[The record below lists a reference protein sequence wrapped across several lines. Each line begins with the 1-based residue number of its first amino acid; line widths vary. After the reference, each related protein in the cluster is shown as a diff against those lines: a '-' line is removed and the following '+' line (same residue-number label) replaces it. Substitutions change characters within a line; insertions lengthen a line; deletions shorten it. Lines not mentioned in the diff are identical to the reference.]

1 MSMFDDIGKWIIN
14 ALEEM
19 GAITILSLQTILYS
33 FRGIFNYRDLL
44 AQMVRVGVDS
54 LPVAVVTA
62 AFVGMV
68 FAVQI
73 ASEFV
78 KFGAGNVVG
87 GVMGIAVARE
97 LAPALTAVVIAGR
110 VGSAFAAEIGTM
122 SVTEQIDAIYA
133 MGSDPI
139 KHLVVPRFIAST
151 IMLPIL
157 TIFADIVG
165 FFGGYFVAVYVVGI
179 NSVGYMDSAS
189 SFLNMGDITGGII
202 KAVFFGMIISII
214 GCYMG
219 LKTKGGARGV
229 GEATTNSVVY
239 SLMAI
244 FVANYFL
251 SLALFKR

>member
-1 MSMFDDIGKWIIN
+1 MIDNLGQKMMEI
-14 ALEEM
+14 LEET
-19 GAITILSLQTILYS
+19 GDVTILTIQTVFYA
-33 FRGIFNYRDLL
+33 FRGNFHYKDLMS
-44 AQMVRVGVDS
+44 QMVRIGVDS

-68 FAVQI
+68 FSVQI

-78 KFGAGNVVG
+78 RFGAGNVVG

-97 LAPALTAVVIAGR
+97 LAPSLTAVVIAGR

-122 SVTEQIDAIYA
+122 AVTEQIDAIYA

-139 KHLVVPRFIAST
+139 KQLVVPRFIAST
-151 IMLPIL
+151 FMLPIL

-165 FFGGYFVAVYVVGI
+165 FFGGYIVAVFVVGI
-179 NSVGYMDSAS
+179 NSFGFMDSAS
-189 SFLNMGDITGGII
+189 SLLTLNDITGGVI
-202 KAVFFGMIISII
+202 KAFFFGMIISII
-214 GCYMG
+214 GCYRG

-229 GEATTNSVVY
+229 GEATTDAVVY

-244 FVANYFL
+244 FVVNYFL
-251 SLALFKR
+251 SLVLFKR

>member
-1 MSMFDDIGKWIIN
+1 MFDDLGERIIVV
-14 ALEEM
+14 LEEI
-19 GAITILSLQTILYS
+19 GDITILSVQTIFYAL
-33 FRGIFNYRDLL
+33 RGTFNFSDLL

-54 LPVAVVTA
+54 LPVAIVTA

-73 ASEFV
+73 ASEFM

-122 SVTEQIDAIYA
+122 AVTEQIDAIYA

-151 IMLPIL
+151 FMLPIL
-157 TIFADIVG
+157 TIFADLVG
-165 FFGGYFVAVYVVGI
+165 FFGGYLVAVYVVGI
-179 NSVGYMDSAS
+179 NAFGYMDSAS
-189 SFLNMGDITGGII
+189 SFLKMGDISGGII
-202 KAVFFGMIISII
+202 KAIFFGMIISII
-214 GCYMG
+214 GCYKG
-219 LKTKGGARGV
+219 IKTTGGAKGV

-244 FVANYFL
+244 FVVNYFL
-251 SLALFKR
+251 SLILFKR

>member
-1 MSMFDDIGKWIIN
+1 MFDDLGKRIVE
-14 ALEEM
+14 ALEET
-19 GAITILSLQTILYS
+19 GEITILSAQTLFYT
-33 FRGIFNYRDLL
+33 FKGNFNLKDLI
-44 AQMVRVGVDS
+44 AQMVRMGVDS

-122 SVTEQIDAIYA
+122 AVTEQIDAIYA

-139 KHLVVPRFIAST
+139 KHLVVPRVIAST

-157 TIFADIVG
+157 TIFADLVG
-165 FFGGYFVAVYVVGI
+165 FFGGYLVAVYVVGI
-179 NSVGYMDSAS
+179 NSFGYMDSAS
-189 SFLNMGDITGGII
+189 SFLTMTDITGGII

-214 GCYMG
+214 GCYKG
-219 LKTKGGARGV
+219 LKTTGGARGV
-229 GEATTNSVVY
+229 GEATTNAVVY
-239 SLMAI
+239 SLMAL

-251 SLALFKR
+251 SLVLFKR

>member
-1 MSMFDDIGKWIIN
+1 MFDDIGKRIVA
-14 ALEEM
+14 ALEEI
-19 GAITILSLQTILYS
+19 GEITILSAQTLFYS
-33 FRGIFNYRDLL
+33 FKGNFNLSDLF

-122 SVTEQIDAIYA
+122 AVTEQIDAIYA

-139 KHLVVPRFIAST
+139 KHLVVPRVIAST
-151 IMLPIL
+151 FMLPIL
-157 TIFADIVG
+157 TIFADLIG
-165 FFGGYFVAVYVVGI
+165 FFGGYLVAIYVVGI
-179 NSVGYMDSAS
+179 NSFGYMDSAS
-189 SFLNMGDITGGII
+189 SFLKMSDITGGVV

-214 GCYMG
+214 GCFKG
-219 LKTKGGARGV
+219 IKTTGGAKGV

-251 SLALFKR
+251 SLILFKR

>member
-1 MSMFDDIGKWIIN
+1 MIDNLMERMVQI
-14 ALEEM
+14 LEEI
-19 GAITILSLQTILYS
+19 GDISILSVQTVVYT
-33 FRGIFNYRDLL
+33 FRGNFSWRDLMT
-44 AQMVRVGVDS
+44 QMVRVGVDS

-78 KFGAGNVVG
+78 KYGAGNIVG

-122 SVTEQIDAIYA
+122 AVTEQIDAIYA

-151 IMLPIL
+151 VMLPIL
-157 TIFADIVG
+157 TIFADLVG
-165 FFGGYFVAVYVVGI
+165 FFGGYIVAVFIVGI
-179 NSVGYMDSAS
+179 NSFGYMDSAS
-189 SFLNMGDITGGII
+189 SLLHMSDIMLGIM
-202 KAVFFGMIISII
+202 KGVFFGMVISLI
-214 GCYMG
+214 GCYKGMR
-219 LKTKGGARGV
+219 TSGGAKGV
-229 GEATTNSVVY
+229 GEATTNSVVN

-244 FVANYFL
+244 FVINYFL
-251 SLALFKR
+251 SLLFYKR

>member
-1 MSMFDDIGKWIIN
+1 MKMFDNIGKWIIN
-14 ALEEM
+14 ALEET
-19 GAITILSLQTILYS
+19 GNITILSLQTLLYS

-44 AQMVRVGVDS
+44 AQMARVGVDS

-139 KHLVVPRFIAST
+139 KQLVVPRFIAST
-151 IMLPIL
+151 VMLPIL

-165 FFGGYFVAVYVVGI
+165 FFGGYW
-179 NSVGYMDSAS
+179 SPYM
-189 SFLNMGDITGGII
+189 LL
-202 KAVFFGMIISII
+202 V
-214 GCYMG
+214 
-219 LKTKGGARGV
+219 
-229 GEATTNSVVY
+229 
-239 SLMAI
+239 
-244 FVANYFL
+244 
-251 SLALFKR
+251 

>member
-1 MSMFDDIGKWIIN
+1 MYNDIEKRFIEF
-14 ALEEM
+14 LEEI
-19 GAITILSLQTILYS
+19 GDITILSAQTLFYS
-33 FRGIFNYRDLL
+33 LKGNFNAKELL
-44 AQMVRVGVDS
+44 AQRVRVGVDS

-78 KFGAGNVVG
+78 KFGAGNLVG

-122 SVTEQIDAIYA
+122 AVTEQIDAIYA

-151 IMLPIL
+151 FMLPIL
-157 TIFADIVG
+157 TIFADLIG
-165 FFGGYFVAVYVVGI
+165 FFGGYLVAVYVIGI
-179 NSVGYMDSAS
+179 NSYGYMDSAS
-189 SFLNMGDITGGII
+189 SFLKMNDITGGII

-214 GCYMG
+214 GCFKGM
-219 LKTKGGARGV
+219 KTTGGAKGV

-244 FVANYFL
+244 FVTNYFL
-251 SLALFKR
+251 SLILFKR

>member
-1 MSMFDDIGKWIIN
+1 
-14 ALEEM
+14 
-19 GAITILSLQTILYS
+19 
-33 FRGIFNYRDLL
+33 
-44 AQMVRVGVDS
+44 MVRVGVES
-54 LPVAVVTA
+54 LPVAIVTA

-122 SVTEQIDAIYA
+122 AVTEQIDAIYA
-133 MGSDPI
+133 MGSNPI
-139 KHLVVPRFIAST
+139 KHLVVPRFIAT
-151 IMLPIL
+151 TFMLPIL
-157 TIFADIVG
+157 TIFADLIG
-165 FFGGYFVAVYVVGI
+165 FFGGYLVAIFVVGI
-179 NSVGYMDSAS
+179 NANGYIDSAS
-189 SFLNMGDITGGII
+189 SLLKLNDIVGGII

-214 GCYMG
+214 GCFKG
-219 LKTKGGARGV
+219 LKTKGGAKGV
-229 GEATTNSVVY
+229 GEATTDSVVY

-244 FVANYFL
+244 FVVNYFL
-251 SLALFKR
+251 SLMLFKR

>member
-1 MSMFDDIGKWIIN
+1 MFNDVEKR
-14 ALEEM
+14 AVEFLEET
-19 GAITILSLQTILYS
+19 GDITILFFQTLFYS
-33 FRGIFNYRDLL
+33 VKGNFSVRDLM
-44 AQMVRVGVDS
+44 AQMVRVGVES

-78 KFGAGNVVG
+78 KFGAGSVVG

-110 VGSAFAAEIGTM
+110 VGSSFAAEIGTM

-133 MGSDPI
+133 MGSDPV

-151 IMLPIL
+151 FMLPIL

-165 FFGGYFVAVYVVGI
+165 FFGGYLVAVYVIGI
-179 NSVGYMDSAS
+179 NSFGYMDSAS
-189 SFLNMGDITGGII
+189 TLLKMNDITGGII

-214 GCYMG
+214 GCFRG
-219 LKTKGGARGV
+219 LRTRGGARGV

-244 FVANYFL
+244 FIVNYFL
-251 SLALFKR
+251 SLILFKR

>member
-1 MSMFDDIGKWIIN
+1 MIDNFGNRLIN
-14 ALEEM
+14 FLEET
-19 GAITILSLQTILYS
+19 GDITILFFQTLFFSL
-33 FRGIFNYRDLL
+33 RGNFSGRDLL

-78 KFGAGNVVG
+78 KFGAGSVVG

-122 SVTEQIDAIYA
+122 AVTEQIDAIYA
-133 MGSDPI
+133 MGSDPV

-151 IMLPIL
+151 FMLPIL
-157 TIFADIVG
+157 TIFADLVG
-165 FFGGYFVAVYVVGI
+165 FFGGYVVAVFVVGI
-179 NSVGYMDSAS
+179 NSYGYMDSAS
-189 SFLNMGDITGGII
+189 SFLKMNDIMGGVV
-202 KAVFFGMIISII
+202 KAVFFGMLISII
-214 GCYMG
+214 GCFRG
-219 LKTKGGARGV
+219 IKTKGGAKGV
-229 GEATTNSVVY
+229 GEATTDSVVL

-244 FVANYFL
+244 FIVNYFL
-251 SLALFKR
+251 SLVLFKR